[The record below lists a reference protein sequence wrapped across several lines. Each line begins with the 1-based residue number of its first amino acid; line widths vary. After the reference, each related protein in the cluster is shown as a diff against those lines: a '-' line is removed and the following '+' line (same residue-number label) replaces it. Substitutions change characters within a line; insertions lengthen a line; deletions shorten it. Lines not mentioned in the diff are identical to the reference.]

1 MNRPVA
7 PSASAPTL
15 HPLRL
20 LGFADLSR
28 RIASGE
34 VTSVEATRVLLDAI
48 DSVQPTLAAYTHVYH
63 RRAMAQAKA
72 ADARRAAGQARS
84 PWDGVPLS
92 LKESIATE
100 GDEMTLGLPSKK
112 GQRAAADAVLASIV
126 KDAGCVVLGKTNL
139 SQGMLFHESRNPL
152 FGQAANPWNLD
163 RTPGGSS
170 GGEAAAIAAYASPGG
185 FGTDIGGSI
194 RVPAHFT
201 GTVGLKP
208 TVDRI
213 SNLKLGSG
221 IPGQEVIRGQIGP
234 MARSV
239 DDLIALLE
247 LVSPEKCAERDPRV
261 PALPIGDV
269 LAIDPTKLR
278 VGWFVTDHVVE
289 PSAACQRAVHEAKD
303 ALEAAGCELVAIEPA
318 ITEELIFT
326 YLSALSADGGKT
338 LTAAL
343 EGGEI
348 DSSLTLLLRMVS
360 MPRAARKAAAVAL
373 GVAGERIAGRTL
385 EAVGEKTVRE
395 LWAITKRCREIQADV
410 FAHWQH
416 RKLDAV
422 ICPPFATPALTH
434 RASRDFSIAGALAF
448 RYNLLDFPAGSV
460 PVTRVRPD
468 EVERTRKRE
477 RHERRA
483 SSMDRDSVGLPVGV
497 QVAALPRREDKV
509 LRVMGL
515 IEEALADR
523 EELRRL
529 PTLE

>member
-1 MNRPVA
+1 MSA
-7 PSASAPTL
+7 TPSSTPAL
-15 HPLRL
+15 HPIRL
-20 LGFADLSR
+20 LGFADLQR
-28 RIASGE
+28 HIASGE
-34 VTSVEATRVLLDAI
+34 VSSVEATRVLLDAI
-48 DSVQPTLAAYTHVYH
+48 DAVQPTLAAYTHVYH
-63 RRAMAQAKA
+63 RRAMEQARA
-72 ADARRAAGQARS
+72 ADARRAAGQPRS
-84 PWDGVPLS
+84 PWDGVPIS

-112 GQRAAADAVLASIV
+112 GQLATTDAVLASIV
-126 KDAGCVVLGKTNL
+126 KDAGCVILGKTNL
-139 SQGMLFHESRNPL
+139 SQAMLFHESRNPL
-152 FGQAANPWNLD
+152 FGQAANPWDLD

-194 RVPAHFT
+194 RVPSHFC

-213 SNLKLGSG
+213 SNLGLGSG

-261 PALPIGDV
+261 PGLPIGDPRA
-269 LAIDPTKLR
+269 LLPEKLR
-278 VGWFVTDHVVE
+278 IGWFVTDHVVE
-289 PSAACQRAVHEAKD
+289 PSAACQRAVHEAKE
-303 ALEAAGCELVAIEPA
+303 ALEGAGCELVAIEPA
-318 ITEELIFT
+318 ITEELVFT
-326 YLSALSADGGKT
+326 YMSALSADGGKT

-343 EGGEI
+343 AGGEI
-348 DSSLTLLLRMVS
+348 DSSLTLLLKMVS
-360 MPRAARKAAAVAL
+360 LPKPARKAAALAL
-373 GVAGERIAGRTL
+373 GVAGERIAGRTV

-395 LWAITKRCREIQADV
+395 LWKITKRCREIQAEV

-416 RKLDAV
+416 RELDAV

-434 RASRDFSIAGALAF
+434 RASKDFSIAGALAF

-460 PVTRVRPD
+460 PVTRVHAD
-468 EVERTRKRE
+468 EVERSRQRE

-483 SSMDRDSVGLPVGV
+483 SSIDRDSVGLPVGV

-515 IEEALADR
+515 IEAALADR
-523 EELRRL
+523 EELREL
-529 PTLE
+529 PPLD

>member
-1 MNRPVA
+1 MSA
-7 PSASAPTL
+7 TPSSTPSL
-15 HPLRL
+15 HPLRQ
-20 LGFADLSR
+20 LGFAELQR
-28 RIASGE
+28 KIAGGE
-34 VTSVEATRVLLDAI
+34 VSSAEVTQALLDGI
-48 DSVQPTLAAYTHVYH
+48 DSIQPTLAAYTHVYR
-63 RRAMAQAKA
+63 RRAIEEARA
-72 ADARRAAGQARS
+72 ADARRSKGEAKS
-84 PWDGVPLS
+84 PWDGVPIS

-100 GDEMTLGLPSKK
+100 GDEMTLGLPAYK
-112 GQRAAADAVLASIV
+112 GRKAAADAVLAAIV
-126 KDAGCVVLGKTNL
+126 KEAGCVILGKTNL
-139 SQGMLFHESRNPL
+139 SQAMLFHESRNPL
-152 FGQAANPWNLD
+152 FGQAANPWD
-163 RTPGGSS
+163 TGRTPGGSS

-213 SNLKLGSG
+213 SNLGLGSG

-239 DDLIALLE
+239 EDLVALLE
-247 LVSPEKCAERDPRV
+247 LVSPEKCAARDPRV
-261 PALPIGDV
+261 PGLPIGDPNA
-269 LAIDPTKLR
+269 LKADKLR
-278 VGWFVTDHVVE
+278 IGWFVSDHVVE
-289 PSAACQRAVHEAKD
+289 PSAACQRAVREAKD
-303 ALEAAGCELVAIEPA
+303 ALEAAGCEMVEIEPA

-338 LTAAL
+338 LTAVLA
-343 EGGEI
+343 GGEI

-360 MPRAARKAAAVAL
+360 MPRAARKAAALAL

-385 EAVGEKTVRE
+385 EAVGEKSVRE

-410 FAHWQH
+410 FAHWRH
-416 RKLDAV
+416 RELDAV

-460 PVTRVRPD
+460 PVTRVHSD
-468 EVERTRKRE
+468 EVTRSRRRQ

-483 SSMDRDSVGLPVGV
+483 SSIDRDSVGLPVGV

-515 IEEALADR
+515 IERAFADR
-523 EELRRL
+523 DELREL
-529 PTLE
+529 PPLD